1 MVVQVFLPFCRLP
14 FRFVDCPFCCAEMFK
29 CDVAPRVVF
38 FFSSLFVLLVSYA
51 KIISKSNVE
60 RLPPYISLLGI

>member
-14 FRFVDCPFCCAEMFK
+14 FRFVDCPFCCAE
-29 CDVAPRVVF
+29 CDVAPRVV

-51 KIISKSNVE
+51 KIITKSNVE